1 VGNYGTDLEGFG
13 AFEGGVNSDKGAPLV
28 STNSAGETA
37 LLFGPAALREIQA
50 GVANGDFSIP
60 PDAAGDTITEENS
73 LPYWTFTDV
82 NSSGAI
88 TCAVVADSTAPSGF
102 ALQWSVLA
110 GTTTGKSATLTRNV
124 SVVPGQAGT
133 GSTPSFYSVAYR
145 AQYSSTGIG
154 TASTAI
160 NLRIKYEYYDSSD
173 TDLTTTAPTSSSE
186 TFTGSGTSGGGITSG
201 NTSDALAPINAA
213 YAKITITCATTGTV
227 GGTAGT
233 YRQHNIHNV
242 SFLRDPMI
250 IILQGIAAGGGN
262 STVSMWANGTTLMV
276 NGSVGLNSGILYGQT
291 SATGQYIEFG
301 GTNFRLV
308 RTGSTNGTDGSDISA
323 STASARSGILITK
336 SVTGQPTTTVN
347 GTGATDAFADA
358 LRNGGLAVDTTN
370 ARLYAYAGGAWRYAA
385 LTTPSDS
392 RLKEEITEISGA
404 LETLRQLVPV
414 AFKWKRPEAH
424 SRTDAVADNGQR
436 LGFIADQVATT
447 DLKHWVEDM
456 GVGELETDLI
466 DTDGR
471 VLAVNIPQNEMEALV
486 VQALLDIDA
495 RLKALES
502 R

>member
-1 VGNYGTDLEGFG
+1 MGNYGTDLEGFG

-50 GVANGDFSIP
+50 GVANGDFAIP
-60 PDAAGDTITEENS
+60 PDAAGDTITEENP

-82 NSSGAI
+82 NSAGAI
-88 TCAVVADSTAPSGF
+88 TCAIVADSTAPSGF

-242 SFLRDPMI
+242 SFLRDPRI

-276 NGSVGLNSGILYGQT
+276 NGSVGLNSGILYGQA
-291 SATGQYIEFG
+291 SATGQFIEFG

-308 RTGSTNGTDGSDISA
+308 RTGSTNGTDGSDICA
-323 STASARSGILITK
+323 STSSTRSGILITK
-336 SVTGQPTTTVN
+336 SVLGQPTTTLN
-347 GTGATDAFADA
+347 GTGTTDAFADV
-358 LRNGGLAVDTTN
+358 LRNGGIALDATN
-370 ARLYAYAGGAWRYAA
+370 NRAYFYSAGWKYAA

-392 RLKEEITEISGA
+392 RLKQEITAISGA
-404 LETLRQLVPV
+404 LDTLRQLVPV

-424 SRTDAVADNGQR
+424 GRSEAVDDDGKR

-447 DLKHWVEDM
+447 DLKHWVETL
-456 GVGELETDLI
+456 GVDEREADLV
-466 DTDGR
+466 DTED